1 MARKKSDLPLAPDAD
16 PGRFGILIRHSGF
29 IDRIA
34 RKAPADSYYKSEDNI
49 NHWTGH
55 DSHELLRFPTR
66 EAAQCG
72 ADRLAEMFGELR
84 YRFSVIEERPV
95 PRWFLVEP
103 EPGWARENPRWERR
117 SPMSQPKQHATITV
131 PSLKLAVPLRA
142 SQLPADLVPAD
153 GPAGE
158 PTIDVVLE
166 GGSLTVRAKLNGK
179 NLRKN
184 LRLIAEHGPDS
195 VAVVLQGTLRPPA
208 GAGGP
213 YVLESAGLQVNVKT
227 SKPSPEATHET

>member
-1 MARKKSDLPLAPDAD
+1 MSR
-16 PGRFGILIRHSGF
+16 
-29 IDRIA
+29 
-34 RKAPADSYYKSEDNI
+34 
-49 NHWTGH
+49 
-55 DSHELLRFPTR
+55 
-66 EAAQCG
+66 Q
-72 ADRLAEMFGELR
+72 
-84 YRFSVIEERPV
+84 PV
-95 PRWFLVEP
+95 
-103 EPGWARENPRWERR
+103 
-117 SPMSQPKQHATITV
+117 TITV
-131 PSLKLAVPLRA
+131 PSFKVAVPLRA

-184 LRLIAEHGPDS
+184 LRLIAEQGPDS
-195 VAVVLQGTLRPPA
+195 VAVVLQGTLKPPA